1 MLQVKKM
8 QELLQVKKELQQ
20 QKITSEEHADFNE
33 MLLEDIN
40 KQLKNMLIDN
50 DDVITVNDIEGEQN
64 YRDTLLNKKHDDM
77 TDVLLNNCHEKIQK
91 LLSKKNNVNMTTKEY
106 TFLKLHL
113 KEYND
118 IQNKIKELQKQEKTL
133 FEKLQ
138 KDVNK
143 LQNNQ
148 NYLLDTDKDI
158 KILFNNIVASKGKTI
173 DNDMLNNDLKKAY
186 NKTIDD
192 YKKEQ
197 KGFKKANLSVTV
209 IDLT

>member
-8 QELLQVKKELQQ
+8 HELLQVKKELQQ
-20 QKITSEEHADFNE
+20 QKITSAEHADFNE
-33 MLLEDIN
+33 CLRADIN
-40 KQLKNMLIDN
+40 KQLKNMLADN
-50 DDVITVNDIEGEQN
+50 DDVITLNDIENEKN
-64 YRDTLLNKKHDDM
+64 YR
-77 TDVLLNNCHEKIQK
+77 DVLLNKRHDDINDALLNACHEKIQK
-91 LLSKKNNVNMTTKEY
+91 LLHKNNNVNMATKEY

-148 NYLLDTDKDI
+148 NYLLDSDNDI

-173 DNDMLNNDLKKAY
+173 DMDMLNNDLKKAY